1 MGSGTYI
8 GHPASHLDWV
18 IRPLG
23 PQWTKRP
30 GPDEPLGLVARRNGR
45 MSLAV
50 FETIGPL
57 ELLIVL
63 GIVLLIFGPK
73 RLPGLGRQLG
83 ASMREFK
90 DSITSKSDGDGDD
103 DDSADPRRQA
113 TAALGRPEEEP
124 ATKPASDGV
133 ASEQR

>member
-1 MGSGTYI
+1 MGSGPYI
-8 GHPASHLDWV
+8 GHPVSHLDWA
-18 IRPLG
+18 IRPFA
-23 PQWTKRP
+23 PEWTKRP
-30 GPDEPLGLVARRNGR
+30 GSCEPLGLVARRNGR

-90 DSITSKSDGDGDD
+90 DSITSKGEADASDADD
-103 DDSADPRRQA
+103 DPRRQA
-113 TAALGRPEEEP
+113 TAALGRPEEDP
-124 ATKPASDGV
+124 ATKPVSDVV
-133 ASEQR
+133 ASE

>member
-1 MGSGTYI
+1 MGSGPYI

-63 GIVLLIFGPK
+63 GIVLVIFGPK

-83 ASMREFK
+83 SSMRDFR
-90 DSITSKSDGDGDD
+90 DSIRGKGEHDD
-103 DDSADPRRQA
+103 DDGDAPRRQA
-113 TAALGRPEEEP
+113 TAALGRPEEDP
-124 ATKPASDGV
+124 ATKPVSDGV
-133 ASEQR
+133 ASEPR

>member
-1 MGSGTYI
+1 M
-8 GHPASHLDWV
+8 
-18 IRPLG
+18 
-23 PQWTKRP
+23 
-30 GPDEPLGLVARRNGR
+30 N
-45 MSLAV
+45 LAV

-90 DSITSKSDGDGDD
+90 DSITSKADEDDEDSDDTG
-103 DDSADPRRQA
+103 RREA
-113 TAALGRPEEEP
+113 TAALGRPEEDTAP
-124 ATKPASDGV
+124 QPVSSDGV
-133 ASEQR
+133 ASEKR

>member
-1 MGSGTYI
+1 
-8 GHPASHLDWV
+8 
-18 IRPLG
+18 
-23 PQWTKRP
+23 
-30 GPDEPLGLVARRNGR
+30 

-90 DSITSKSDGDGDD
+90 DSITSKSDGGDD
-103 DDSADPRRQA
+103 DSDADDTRRQA

-124 ATKPASDGV
+124 ATKPVSDGV

>member
-1 MGSGTYI
+1 
-8 GHPASHLDWV
+8 
-18 IRPLG
+18 
-23 PQWTKRP
+23 
-30 GPDEPLGLVARRNGR
+30 

-90 DSITSKSDGDGDD
+90 DSITSKSDGDDD
-103 DDSADPRRQA
+103 DDSDDTRRQA